1 MSMFYRHNR
10 GGKRLQRKPKSES
23 SSGARLA
30 ALLLCLSMLMGFLP
44 ALASAADDGEK
55 LSSIVTFE
63 SISLHYA
70 GAGGQPEGTAI
81 QDGTLLEKDKQLVL
95 RYTYNITE
103 DQCAQIA
110 AGTNYYLEVSP
121 HLVLPNLRDGSEVT
135 IETENG
141 TVPFGKIY
149 SDGSRA
155 WVTFYAKSDSTDTVL
170 SEYGELNNAFFYL
183 NCNRADQVPTGE
195 SPIGGNSN
203 LYAMKFE
210 NNEQITFGYAE
221 NEPVTAKAQINK
233 GGALQDKTITWTI
246 NYTPWQNPAG
256 DDGVDLDTPF
266 ELRDTIDTSLH
277 SYVPNSVTIG
287 GSPVSAYTSRDEI
300 QGNED
305 AYVIV
310 ETPENGSNTVLTF
323 GGTKFNAGQATKGN
337 PATSLT
343 ITYQTSIN
351 DDLLLPGGTGGKK
364 VTNAADLFA
373 GENDV
378 FNSLNITSS
387 STVPIPQPTWVTKE
401 GHTTRDPGNGSTT
414 DWTVTFQPNGFTF
427 TEDNGLTLHDQL
439 PTGSTLVED
448 SVKVNGAEVTKTA
461 GTNNDFTISPIT
473 TNNQPVTI
481 TYRTHAPEDMYDS
494 GTSLGSNIA
503 WFTFQYGGQEYTT
516 PQAKKD
522 IGSGDGSGTPGT
534 ATLVKTNKGYNA
546 ATRTIEWT
554 VTINP
559 HKANLK
565 SGTFTDDLGAVGPR
579 CAAGHTSGLELVGGT
594 SDITVLLDGAAPDP
608 NLVQLE
614 YDNQQITVKVGNVGA
629 KTITLTYT
637 TKVCDP
643 CIFANNTARTAF
655 KNTISTSDMLIGSQA
670 TTGRTASANSTAN
683 VSATVLTKKAPVYDY
698 ASGTMKWTV
707 EVDAAGLS
715 MADVVLTDDLP
726 AGLTYVEDSLATDPA
741 ITDASASATG
751 QKLTINLGTVT
762 EKTIITFDTKVD
774 PETLGFSGDKPV
786 TVANTIHMNG
796 SADGVEFAE
805 VSHSVQ
811 QNFSNHGLVKSSK
824 VDNGQELIQYEV
836 LINPFGLALPGNPSL
851 EDMLDKRLQLDT
863 DTLLFYKA
871 TLTGTTASNKDQ
883 KPGYAK
889 AGTGEPLKVA
899 SFDPNTNR
907 FTVQLPIDAD
917 SRDAYV
923 LTYTADIIDHQA
935 GGYSNSVRF
944 AGGSVLLGG
953 NKNNSATVSGGGGGG
968 VAARKAVITIAKADS
983 ENQTPLAG
991 VSFTLYQWDSD
1002 SNTRGLPFA
1011 QGKTDAQGKLSFKVK
1026 PNAVYELVETE
1037 SVPGYGSAFGWNDL
1051 PDGVTET
1058 VNANLKL

>member
-1 MSMFYRHNR
+1 M
-10 GGKRLQRKPKSES
+10 
-23 SSGARLA
+23 
-30 ALLLCLSMLMGFLP
+30 
-44 ALASAADDGEK
+44 
-55 LSSIVTFE
+55 
-63 SISLHYA
+63 
-70 GAGGQPEGTAI
+70 
-81 QDGTLLEKDKQLVL
+81 
-95 RYTYNITE
+95 
-103 DQCAQIA
+103 
-110 AGTNYYLEVSP
+110 
-121 HLVLPNLRDGSEVT
+121 
-135 IETENG
+135 
-141 TVPFGKIY
+141 
-149 SDGSRA
+149 
-155 WVTFYAKSDSTDTVL
+155 
-170 SEYGELNNAFFYL
+170 
-183 NCNRADQVPTGE
+183 
-195 SPIGGNSN
+195 
-203 LYAMKFE
+203 
-210 NNEQITFGYAE
+210 
-221 NEPVTAKAQINK
+221 
-233 GGALQDKTITWTI
+233 
-246 NYTPWQNPAG
+246 
-256 DDGVDLDTPF
+256 
-266 ELRDTIDTSLH
+266 
-277 SYVPNSVTIG
+277 
-287 GSPVSAYTSRDEI
+287 
-300 QGNED
+300 
-305 AYVIV
+305 
-310 ETPENGSNTVLTF
+310 
-323 GGTKFNAGQATKGN
+323 
-337 PATSLT
+337 
-343 ITYQTSIN
+343 
-351 DDLLLPGGTGGKK
+351 
-364 VTNAADLFA
+364 
-373 GENDV
+373 
-378 FNSLNITSS
+378 
-387 STVPIPQPTWVTKE
+387 
-401 GHTTRDPGNGSTT
+401 
-414 DWTVTFQPNGFTF
+414 
-427 TEDNGLTLHDQL
+427 
-439 PTGSTLVED
+439 ED

-944 AGGSVLLGG
+944 DGGSVLLGG
-953 NKNNSATVSGGGGGG
+953 NKNNSAAVSGGGGGG
-968 VAARKAVITIAKADS
+968 IAARKAVITIAKADS
-983 ENQTPLAG
+983 ENQTPLEG